1 VAAADPTVNVAAQI
15 RSAVKREHAR
25 MLDNAYTGQESIGS
39 LVYMDADHMLEQV
52 HRSVTPQAAQQFHAQ
67 AEPATITTA
76 EPEATTTKEA
86 RIDWLQQLVLGD
98 GSDGEDNDTVRN
110 EAAKVIFDALKDL
123 STEVQNERLDFITGT
138 LRELTHSDVNQ
149 ANIVQTSTTM
159 TSVKKRPAE
168 PSHSIFGARLVR
180 PCRR

>member
-1 VAAADPTVNVAAQI
+1 MGD
-15 RSAVKREHAR
+15 
-25 MLDNAYTGQESIGS
+25 
-39 LVYMDADHMLEQV
+39 DHMLEEV
-52 HRSVTPQAAQQFHAQ
+52 HHSITPHATQQLHAH
-67 AEPATITTA
+67 AELVNTTTA
-76 EPEATTTKEA
+76 EPEATTTKYA